1 MHSTPLTTPTHR
13 NRRRTQ
19 PLVDEKDVAL
29 LARIDNK
36 RDDLARIPS
45 SSAALRRIKKEA
57 YFQHIYH
64 TAGIEGNTMT
74 LAQTRMILETRL
86 SVGGECRKRRAR
98 VMGWVVSRKEKGK

>member
-1 MHSTPLTTPTHR
+1 MDI
-13 NRRRTQ
+13 
-19 PLVDEKDVAL
+19 VL
-29 LARIDNK
+29 LDRIDNK

-57 YFQHIYH
+57 YYQHIYH

-86 SVGGECRKRRAR
+86 SVGGKWRCILSYTFFE
-98 VMGWVVSRKEKGK
+98 VFFISIVLLLFFTLQIVYYF